1 MKIIKNAKI
10 SVKLTIIYAFMFS
23 FILLILNA
31 SVLYGV
37 KNYFYNEGNKQISE
51 IKKILVKNV
60 EHTGGGNV
68 DIADK
73 SLLKNMPLKENLDV
87 KIVNANGKVLNI
99 SDEFDYKLN
108 MKNNYNLIM
117 HVEEKERHLAYENI
131 AINSPKYGKIY
142 IQIVKGMCKEY
153 EFLKILF
160 IFMGISDFI
169 GIIASIIL
177 GYIFSKRMLRPIDS
191 ITKTAENIGINNLKE
206 RIDIKG
212 PDDELKRL
220 SSTFNNMIDR
230 LQDAFERQN
239 QFVSDASHE
248 LRTPIA
254 VIKGYAD
261 LLDRWGKNDKEAL
274 LKSIKSIKIEANYMA
289 DMTEK
294 LLFLARGDKG
304 VQRIDKKLFHLN
316 ELIIEVVNESKLIDK
331 NHIISVGENDNIE
344 ITADYKMIKEMLRI
358 FIDNSIKFT
367 KKGEK
372 ITLSSIKKNNFAVI
386 TVSDNGIGVPQEE
399 IKNIFKR
406 FYTVDKSRSREKAG
420 TGLGLSIA
428 KEICDIHN
436 ANIDIQSEEEK
447 GTKIIITLSLSD

>member
-1 MKIIKNAKI
+1 
-10 SVKLTIIYAFMFS
+10 MFS

-31 SVLYGV
+31 SVLYGI
-37 KNYFYNEGNKQISE
+37 KHYFYGEGNKQVSE
-51 IKKILVKNV
+51 IKEMLVKSAN
-60 EHTGGGNV
+60 HIGDKDKDIGN
-68 DIADK
+68 K
-73 SLLKNMPLKENLDV
+73 EFLKNIIPLKENIHV
-87 KIVNANGKVLNI
+87 KILDSNGKVLNV
-99 SDEFDYKLN
+99 SNEFNYKIK
-108 MKNNYNLIM
+108 MKNDYNDMI
-117 HVEEKERHLAYENI
+117 HVEKKEKHLLYENTT
-131 AINSPKYGKIY
+131 INSPKYGNLH
-142 IQIVKGMCKEY
+142 IQIVKDMDREY

-160 IFMGISDFI
+160 VFMAISDFI

-261 LLDRWGKNDKEAL
+261 LLDRWGKDDKDAL
-274 LKSIKSIKIEANYMA
+274 LKSIKAIKLEANYMA

-294 LLFLARGDKG
+294 LLFLARGDRG
-304 VQRIDKKLFHLN
+304 VQRIDKKAFNLD
-316 ELIIEVVNESKLIDK
+316 ELIFEVVNESKLIDK
-331 NHIISVGENDNIE
+331 NHVVSVEKNDNIK

-367 KKGEK
+367 KKGGK
-372 ITLSSIKKNNFAVI
+372 ITLSSIKKDNLAVI
-386 TVSDNGIGVPQEE
+386 TVSDNGIGIPQDE

-428 KEICDIHN
+428 KRICDIHN

-447 GTKIIITLSLSD
+447 GTKIIITLKIR